1 MSTAIK
7 NSTPIKSSLI
17 FRIASVIKKF
27 RLQAEQS
34 IQGVPFNTGS
44 LSALS
49 ACKRAVLSGTFCV
62 TLFIILLFAWHSCHF
77 LHEFRCP

>member
-1 MSTAIK
+1 MSTEIK
-7 NSTPIKSSLI
+7 SSTPIKSSLI
-17 FRIASVIKKF
+17 FRMTSATKKF

-49 ACKRAVLSGTFCV
+49 PCKRAVLKWN
-62 TLFIILLFAWHSCHF
+62 ILCYAFYNSSVCMTQLPFSS
-77 LHEFRCP
+77 